1 MPNVDG
7 QFTEI
12 GAFDAKTRL
21 SELLRKVDQ
30 GERFTITVRGRPVAE
45 LGPVQ
50 QTQRMPT
57 DEERDAAFQ
66 RLMNPAIKG
75 VDGETVLEWI
85 REGRK

>member
-1 MPNVDG
+1 ME
-7 QFTEI
+7 TI
-12 GAFDAKTRL
+12 GIFEAKTRL
-21 SELLRKVDQ
+21 SEIVRHAEM
-30 GERFTITVRGRPVAE
+30 GERVTITVRGRAAAE
-45 LGPVQ
+45 VWPVQ

>member
-1 MPNVDG
+1 ME
-7 QFTEI
+7 TI
-12 GAFDAKTRL
+12 GIFEAKTRL
-21 SELLRKVDQ
+21 SEIVRHAEM
-30 GERFTITVRGRPVAE
+30 GERVTITVRGRAAAE
-45 LGPVQ
+45 VGPVQ

-85 REGRK
+85 REWRK

>member
-45 LGPVQ
+45 LGPVR

>member
-1 MPNVDG
+1 
-7 QFTEI
+7 
-12 GAFDAKTRL
+12 
-21 SELLRKVDQ
+21 
-30 GERFTITVRGRPVAE
+30 
-45 LGPVQ
+45 
-50 QTQRMPT
+50 MPT

>member
-1 MPNVDG
+1 ME
-7 QFTEI
+7 TI
-12 GAFDAKTRL
+12 GIFEAKTRL
-21 SELLRKVDQ
+21 SEIVRHAEM
-30 GERFTITVRGRPVAE
+30 GERVTITVRGRAAAE
-45 LGPVQ
+45 VGPVQ